1 MQIKNAQAN
10 SFGPL
15 AIDWLLWMQHKPS
28 ARWSDFDW
36 QLYGRNQEILVQKQ
50 QEKPLKVS
58 CCSYS
63 SVQWTW
69 AVCLVRTAAAQNN
82 NHSSNNRERENSRLA
97 VRETR
102 TRQLL
107 SWIEFQLDSLYI
119 VMSQQHQM
127 PRSHTHSYTGPAV
140 CVWWSGTCWPHMS
153 HLLLLYELMWSETHR
168 KIRITHTQPQL
179 WFCISKTQSFIDSLH
194 MVK

>member
-140 CVWWSGTCWPHMS
+140 CVCVCVMVRNMLTSYVTSLIAVWAHVIWNTQEDQDYTHSTSVMV
-153 HLLLLYELMWSETHR
+153 LY
-168 KIRITHTQPQL
+168 Q
-179 WFCISKTQSFIDSLH
+179 
-194 MVK
+194 